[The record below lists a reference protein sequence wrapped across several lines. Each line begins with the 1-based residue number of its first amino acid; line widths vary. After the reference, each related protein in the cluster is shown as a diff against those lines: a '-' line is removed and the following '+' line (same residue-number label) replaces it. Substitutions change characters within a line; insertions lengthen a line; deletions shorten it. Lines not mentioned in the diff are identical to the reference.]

1 MDKAKTFKAQDQIE
15 GKKTAENSAFANSQ
29 SKSTNWVNGETL
41 CVIFKCLSYNN
52 VKDRKWRQKKE
63 FPCYQDGP
71 YAVIVNM
78 GLLLSAVEEIERPL
92 RDGIVPGRRRG
103 TDVAG
108 ELANEGIPVLPPP
121 AFHLPAIL

>member
-71 YAVIVNM
+71 YTNVWYNTEDVM
-78 GLLLSAVEEIERPL
+78 TWIEQRKKGVQTPKC
-92 RDGIVPGRRRG
+92 
-103 TDVAG
+103 
-108 ELANEGIPVLPPP
+108 
-121 AFHLPAIL
+121 